1 LRCIGRSRRGRSR
14 RLRRCEMCLAVP
26 GQVLEIDETVEPR
39 MGTVS
44 FGGIRKRICLA
55 WVPEAKIGEY
65 VIVHVGFAISR
76 LNEEEAM
83 KTLTLLEQA
92 GEG

>member
-1 LRCIGRSRRGRSR
+1 
-14 RLRRCEMCLAVP
+14 MCLAVP

-92 GEG
+92 EGSKKQDARGKREKERNDTNV